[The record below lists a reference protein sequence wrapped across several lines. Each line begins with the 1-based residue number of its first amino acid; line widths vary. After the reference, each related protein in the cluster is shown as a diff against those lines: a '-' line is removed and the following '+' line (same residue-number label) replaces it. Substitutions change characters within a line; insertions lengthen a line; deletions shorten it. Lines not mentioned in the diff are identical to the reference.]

1 MVRWAIAG
9 VAILLLASAVAAEE
23 DNGPALVDLFARTCA
38 KRPALPSDMARIA
51 AKLGFVSDGGA
62 ISPDME
68 RGARI
73 DILYSA
79 RLTKPG
85 GKIGLTAYFEG
96 PADGPTVTCAV
107 SGTGVLAEA
116 LPDLIEKSLSAQHRA
131 EKAAA
136 DDRRL
141 VSWRLGPMDGGDT
154 LEMSAHREPPR
165 RGSIQLTYRSQG
177 VATPERPLR
186 ATE

>member
-1 MVRWAIAG
+1 MVRLALAG
-9 VAILLLASAVAAEE
+9 LAVFSLAGAVAAEQ

-38 KRPALPSDMARIA
+38 KRPALPSEMARIA

-62 ISPDME
+62 ISADME
-68 RGARI
+68 RGVRI

-79 RLTKPG
+79 RLPKPD

-107 SGTGVLAEA
+107 SGTGVLAET
-116 LPDLIEKSLSAQHRA
+116 LPHLIETSLSARQRA
-131 EKAAA
+131 EKEPAGT
-136 DDRRL
+136 RRL
-141 VSWRLGPMDGGDT
+141 VSWRLGAADGSDA

-177 VATPERPLR
+177 VAAPERPVR